1 MHSAAKITPF
11 WNRIPSFFLYGLRP
25 NALILVGVLFAASY
39 VFGGPLINLVYY
51 VVIIKY
57 ASVALQHTVE
67 GHLSPPALSVE
78 VINEN
83 FELPFKL
90 FIVYLC
96 YFYAFSHILG
106 VIPSLLA
113 IPLLVVAILLLPAV
127 VISLVVT
134 EEIGHALNPLNWMK
148 IAFSIGWPYLIMFL
162 FLMLFGLVKA
172 EVFATFGSRISLN
185 LMIPFWLAVD
195 AYFTFVMFHLM
206 GYVAMQYHEEL
217 GGETPDG
224 LSSGAQDEDEFASP
238 RLQRFI
244 DEGNITAAMGELS
257 SLIQDNPQDLELRRR
272 LYVFLLSNGESERL
286 QRYAPHYFGML
297 MEQKRY
303 DDAAT
308 VYHDSLER
316 GDAFTPETA
325 SHYLAIMQV
334 LRRRRMC
341 KQAILLAQGFHK
353 RFPGDPHTPAVYLEM
368 AKILS
373 EDLQRDE
380 LAKNTL
386 AFLLKGFPED
396 VLIPEVK
403 QYLGILSNLTS
414 PAPAN

>member
-1 MHSAAKITPF
+1 MDITAKITPF

-25 NALILVGVLFAASY
+25 NALILAGILFAASY

-57 ASVALQHTVE
+57 ASEALQHTVQ
-67 GHLSPPALSVE
+67 GDLSPPALSAE

-96 YFYAFSHILG
+96 YFYALSHLLG
-106 VIPSLLA
+106 TVPSLLA
-113 IPLLVVAILLLPAV
+113 IPLLIVAILLLPAV

-134 EEIGHALNPLNWMK
+134 EEIGHALNPLNWIK

-162 FLMLFGLVKA
+162 FLMLFGLIKT
-172 EVFATFGSRISLN
+172 EVFSTLITRIPVN
-185 LMIPFWLAVD
+185 FVMPFWLAVD
-195 AYFTFVMFHLM
+195 AYFMFVMFHLM
-206 GYVAMQYHEEL
+206 GYVTMQYHEEL
-217 GGETPDG
+217 GGEAPEVLIDDT
-224 LSSGAQDEDEFASP
+224 QHEDEYASP

-244 DEGNITAAMGELS
+244 EEGNTTAAIGEIS
-257 SLIQDNPQDLELRRR
+257 SMIQDNPQDLELRRR
-272 LYVFLLSNGESERL
+272 MYVFLMSNGENERL
-286 QRYAPHYFGML
+286 QRFAPHYFGML
-297 MEQKRY
+297 TEQKRY
-303 DDAAT
+303 EDAAT
-308 VYHDSLER
+308 VYHDSHER
-316 GDAFTPETA
+316 GDAFIPETT

-334 LRRRRMC
+334 LRRRRMG
-341 KQAILLAQGFHK
+341 KQAVLLAQGFHK
-353 RFPGDPHTPAVYLEM
+353 RFPNDPRTPEVYLEM

-386 AFLLKGFPED
+386 AFLLKGFPDD

-403 QYLGILSNLTS
+403 QFLGILSNLTNA
-414 PAPAN
+414 APAN